1 MSEFKNLRKMV
12 RRRHVEM
19 MLLAGYAIAVT
30 CALVITL
37 FNKSTNVEPQEVEAA
52 DNFDYS
58 NDILTPA
65 FVDSVAN
72 NPFEEAFVN
81 VQNIKLLSE
90 NPQVVQKFVMVQN
103 GAKEVIMPGT
113 PRPKQRTQYGSMD
126 GLYQKE
132 RHVVMV
138 QSGDTFIGILNKLG
152 MDSKNATEA
161 YNALRKVYDTRNLKV
176 GQYFVLVGV
185 FSVQTRDLET
195 LDTLTIKPERGVK
208 YILRTNEYD
217 KYVTKVERETFAR
230 DTKVVQGTISGTVVN
245 SLASAGVPSKYRGE
259 IINIFS
265 HALNFS
271 RDIRKGDKFEVK
283 YEVSKDSFGDVVKTG
298 NLLYASFKNNKRTY
312 KMYRY
317 NNLFYDEK
325 GQTKKTGLDKKPLA
339 ARNARI
345 SSLYGYR
352 RHPILKTQKFH
363 SGVDYAAPRG
373 TAVYASGNGKVEMA
387 RYVNGYGNFIK
398 IRHNS
403 EYETAYGHLYRFA
416 SGIRPGVSV
425 RKGQIIAYVGST
437 GRSTGPHL
445 HFEIIRHGQRINPLK
460 AAVATGNDLE
470 GRQLAD
476 FRRVVNQINGL
487 KENIGRTKPTLAA
500 KKQKTEPAS
509 LKMTIAQTPKLIQDA
524 QKNLPEAQQI
534 FAQLSENDVPDYM
547 DKDKNRVTSAISKEV
562 EKTEKKEAEAEEKIT
577 EEQKVV
583 EEKTTG
589 DTEIDNKEQL
599 QKTVTIPEDI
609 QIEEQNQETTKEEI
623 KESEPQTVVEY
634 NGKTVY
640 PPRISAAKARDTHLV
655 SKLKTQH
662 KFVMPGK
669 RRPAAANK
677 RAGRR

>member
-37 FNKSTNVEPQEVEAA
+37 FNKSVNVEPQEA
-52 DNFDYS
+52 DIADSFDYT

-90 NPQVVQKFVMVQN
+90 NPQMMQKFVMLQN
-103 GAKEVIMPGT
+103 NEKEVIMPGA

-161 YNALRKVYDTRNLKV
+161 YNALRKVYDTRNLRV

-185 FSVQTRDLET
+185 FSVQTHDLET
-195 LDTLTIKPERGVK
+195 IDTLTIEPERGVK
-208 YILRTNEYD
+208 YTLRTNEYD

-230 DTKVVQGTISGTVVN
+230 DTRVVQGTINGTVVN
-245 SLASAGVPSKYRGE
+245 SLAAAGVPSKYRGE

-271 RDIRKGDKFEVK
+271 RDIKKGDKFEVK

-298 NLLYASFKNNKRTY
+298 NLLYASFKNSQRTY

-317 NNLFYDEK
+317 NNMFYDEK

-352 RHPILKTQKFH
+352 RHPILKVQKFH
-363 SGVDYAAPRG
+363 SGVDYAAPKG

-403 EYETAYGHLYRFA
+403 EYETAYGHLHRFA
-416 SGIRPGVSV
+416 SGIRPGVNV
-425 RKGQIIAYVGST
+425 RKGQIIAYVGNT

-445 HFEIIRHGQRINPLK
+445 HFEIIRRGQRINPLK

-476 FRRVVNQINGL
+476 FRRVVNRINGL
-487 KENIGRTKPTLAA
+487 KENIARTKPTLAT
-500 KKQKTEPAS
+500 KKQKTEPES
-509 LKMTIAQTPKLIQDA
+509 MKMTVADTAKLIKDA

-534 FAQLSENDVPDYM
+534 FARLAENDVPDYM
-547 DKDKNRVTSAISKEV
+547 NKDKNLVTSAISKEL
-562 EKTEKKEAEAEEKIT
+562 EKTEKKEPEVEEKAET
-577 EEQKVV
+577 EVETA
-583 EEKTTG
+583 EEKTTE
-589 DTEIDNKEQL
+589 DVEVNKEQSKEL
-599 QKTVTIPEDI
+599 IAKSENT
-609 QIEEQNQETTKEEI
+609 QIEEQKQEETEETQEKTK
-623 KESEPQTVVEY
+623 TVVEY
-634 NGKTVY
+634 KGKTIY
-640 PPRISAAKARDTHLV
+640 PPRVSAAKARDTHLV
-655 SKLKTQH
+655 SKLRAQH

-677 RAGRR
+677 RAGKR